1 PPENRLKARAND
13 IEERLL
19 VEAAQKDPARFTD
32 LYERNFER
40 VYAFV
45 SRRVHARADVEDIT
59 AEVFQHALEN
69 LQRFE
74 WRGVPF
80 VAWLYRIAANAV
92 ADRWQS
98 LARENGRP
106 AMGRPSVEFDNEEI
120 ERTER
125 RAQLFR
131 NLAKLPA
138 EQRRVIEM
146 RFAEEKSIAEIAKA
160 LGKSSGAV
168 KQLQHRAYTKLR
180 EQALKGFAAKAGG
193 TNG

>member
-1 PPENRLKARAND
+1 LKARAND
-13 IEERLL
+13 SEERLL
-19 VEAAQKDPARFTD
+19 VEAAQRDPALFTD
-32 LYERNFER
+32 LYEANFER

-45 SRRVHARADVEDIT
+45 SRRVRARADVEDIT
-59 AEVFQHALEN
+59 AEVFEHALEN
-69 LQRFE
+69 LPRFE

-92 ADRWQS
+92 ADRWQY
-98 LARENGRP
+98 LARQSGRP
-106 AMGRPSVEFDNEEI
+106 ATKPESVESDHEEI

-125 RAQLFR
+125 CAQLFV
-131 NLAKLPA
+131 NVAKLPA

-180 EQALKGFAAKAGG
+180 EQIPKGFAAKARGR
-193 TNG
+193 NG

>member
-1 PPENRLKARAND
+1 VND
-13 IEERLL
+13 VEERLL
-19 VEAAQKDPARFTD
+19 VEAAQKDAARFSG
-32 LYERNFER
+32 LYEANFER

-69 LQRFE
+69 LSRFE

-80 VAWLYRIAANAV
+80 VAWLYRIAANAI

-98 LARENGRP
+98 LSRESGRP
-106 AMGRPSVEFDNEEI
+106 MMEAPSVEFDDTEI

-131 NLAKLPA
+131 NVAKLPA

-146 RFAEEKSIAEIAKA
+146 RFAEEKNIREIAQA
-160 LGKSSGAV
+160 LSKSTGAV
-168 KQLQHRAYTKLR
+168 KQLQFRAIEKLR
-180 EQALKGFAAKAGG
+180 EQIVKDFRGKAGG
-193 TNG
+193 RNA

>member
-1 PPENRLKARAND
+1 M
-13 IEERLL
+13 EERLL

-32 LYERNFER
+32 LYEANFER

-69 LQRFE
+69 LPRFE

-80 VAWLYRIAANAV
+80 VAWLYRIAANGV
-92 ADRWQS
+92 ADRWQY
-98 LARENGRP
+98 LARESGR
-106 AMGRPSVEFDNEEI
+106 AAKEVPSVDFDHEEI

-125 RAQLFR
+125 RARIFGDV
-131 NLAKLPA
+131 AKLPA

-146 RFAEEKSIAEIAKA
+146 RFAEDRSIAEIAKA

-180 EQALKGFAAKAGG
+180 EQALKGFAGRAGG
-193 TNG
+193 RNG

>member
-1 PPENRLKARAND
+1 MKVRAND
-13 IEERLL
+13 VDERLL

-32 LYERNFER
+32 LYEGNFER

-69 LQRFE
+69 LPRFE

-106 AMGRPSVEFDNEEI
+106 AMGVPSVEFDDEEM

-125 RAQLFR
+125 RALLFR

-193 TNG
+193 PNG

>member
-1 PPENRLKARAND
+1 LKDRAS
-13 IEERLL
+13 EYQERLL
-19 VEAAQKDPARFTD
+19 VEAAQRDPARFTD
-32 LYERNFER
+32 LYEANFER

-45 SRRVHARADVEDIT
+45 LRRVHARADVEDIT

-69 LQRFE
+69 LPRFE

-92 ADRWQS
+92 ADRWQY
-98 LARENGRP
+98 LARETGRP
-106 AMGRPSVEFDNEEI
+106 AAEAPSTEFDELEM

-125 RAQLFR
+125 RAQILR
-131 NLAKLPA
+131 NVAKLPA

-146 RFAEEKSIAEIAKA
+146 RFAEEKSIAEIAQA

-180 EQALKGFAAKAGG
+180 QQTLKGFAGKAGAR
-193 TNG
+193 NG

>member
-1 PPENRLKARAND
+1 MKARK
-13 IEERLL
+13 IEVEERLL
-19 VEAAQKDPARFTD
+19 VEAAQKDAARFSG
-32 LYERNFER
+32 LYEANFER

-45 SRRVHARADVEDIT
+45 SRRVHSRADVEDIT

-69 LQRFE
+69 LAQFE

-98 LARENGRP
+98 LARESGRP
-106 AMGRPSVEFDNEEI
+106 AMEAPSVEFDDTEI

-131 NLAKLPA
+131 TVAKLPL

-146 RFAEEKSIAEIAKA
+146 RFTEEKSILEIAKA
-160 LGKSSGAV
+160 LGKSTGAV
-168 KQLQHRAYTKLR
+168 KQLQHRAYVRLR
-180 EQALKGFAAKAGG
+180 DQMWNLPAKAGG
-193 TNG
+193 RNG

>member
-1 PPENRLKARAND
+1 MKVQANEV
-13 IEERLL
+13 EERLL
-19 VEAAQKDPARFTD
+19 IEAAQKDRARFTD
-32 LYERNFER
+32 LYEANFER

-45 SRRVHARADVEDIT
+45 SRRVHSRADVEDIT

-69 LQRFE
+69 LSSFG

-92 ADRWQS
+92 NDKWQS

-106 AMGRPSVEFDNEEI
+106 VMEAPSVEFDDAEI
-120 ERTER
+120 DRAER

-131 NLAKLPA
+131 NVARLPA

-146 RFAEEKSIAEIAKA
+146 RFAEEKSIQEIAKA
-160 LGKSSGAV
+160 LGKSAGAV
-168 KQLQHRAYTKLR
+168 KQLQFRAIEKLR
-180 EQALKGFAAKAGG
+180 GQAAKDVPAKAGER
-193 TNG
+193 NG

>member
-1 PPENRLKARAND
+1 MKVRAND
-13 IEERLL
+13 AEERLL

-32 LYERNFER
+32 LYEANFER

-69 LQRFE
+69 LPRFE

-80 VAWLYRIAANAV
+80 VAWLYRIAANGV
-92 ADRWQS
+92 ADRWQY
-98 LARENGRP
+98 LARESGR
-106 AMGRPSVEFDNEEI
+106 AAKEAPSVDFDHEEI

-125 RAQLFR
+125 RAQIFGDV
-131 NLAKLPA
+131 AKLPA

-146 RFAEEKSIAEIAKA
+146 RFAEDKSIAEIAKA

-180 EQALKGFAAKAGG
+180 EQALKGLAGRAGG
-193 TNG
+193 RNG

>member
-1 PPENRLKARAND
+1 LKGQAND
-13 IEERLL
+13 VEERLI
-19 VEAAQKDPARFTD
+19 VEAAQKDAARFSD
-32 LYERNFER
+32 LYEANFER

-69 LQRFE
+69 LSRFE
-74 WRGVPF
+74 WRGIPF
-80 VAWLYRIAANAV
+80 VAWLYRIAANAI

-98 LARENGRP
+98 LSRESGRP
-106 AMGRPSVEFDNEEI
+106 AMEAPSVEFDDAEI

-131 NLAKLPA
+131 NVAKLPP

-146 RFAEEKSIAEIAKA
+146 RFVEQKSIREIANILEKST
-160 LGKSSGAV
+160 GAI
-168 KQLQHRAYTKLR
+168 KQLQHRAYQKLH
-180 EQALKGFAAKAGG
+180 EQVLKDFKAKAGG
-193 TNG
+193 RNG

>member
-1 PPENRLKARAND
+1 MKAPD
-13 IEERLL
+13 IAADEKAL
-19 VEAAQKDPARFTD
+19 VEAAQKDPRRFAD
-32 LYERNFER
+32 LYEANFER

-59 AEVFQHALEN
+59 AEVFQHAFESLA
-69 LQRFE
+69 RFE

-92 ADRWQS
+92 ADRWQA
-98 LARENGRP
+98 LAREDGRP
-106 AMGRPSVEFDNEEI
+106 VMDVPAVEFDDTEI

-125 RAQLFR
+125 RAGLYRHVAQL
-131 NLAKLPA
+131 PE

-146 RFAEEKSIAEIAKA
+146 RFVEEKSIREISKE
-160 LGKSSGAV
+160 LGKSTGAI

-180 EQALKGFAAKAGG
+180 DLGLKEFRDKAGG
-193 TNG
+193 RNG

>member
-1 PPENRLKARAND
+1 LKARANEV
-13 IEERLL
+13 EERQL

-32 LYERNFER
+32 LYEANFER
-40 VYAFV
+40 IYAFV

-59 AEVFQHALEN
+59 AEVFQHAFEN
-69 LQRFE
+69 LARFE

-106 AMGRPSVEFDNEEI
+106 LMEVPSVEFDDAEI
-120 ERTER
+120 DRTEQ

-131 NLAKLPA
+131 NVAKLPA

-146 RFAEEKSIAEIAKA
+146 RFIDEKSIVEVSRA
-160 LGKSSGAV
+160 LGKSTGAV
-168 KQLQHRAYTKLR
+168 KQLQHRAYEKLR
-180 EQALKGFAAKAGG
+180 KAWHGLPDQAGKRHG
-193 TNG
+193 

>member
-1 PPENRLKARAND
+1 MKAQP
-13 IEERLL
+13 IEVEERLL
-19 VEAAQKDPARFTD
+19 VEAARKDPARFTD
-32 LYERNFER
+32 LYEASFER

-45 SRRVHARADVEDIT
+45 SRRVHSRADVEDIT

-69 LQRFE
+69 LPRFE

-80 VAWLYRIAANAV
+80 AAWLYRIAANAI
-92 ADRWQS
+92 ADRWRS

-106 AMGRPSVEFDNEEI
+106 VTDAPAVEFDDGEI

-131 NLAKLPA
+131 DVARLPA

-146 RFAEEKSIAEIAKA
+146 RFVDEKSLVEIARA
-160 LGKSSGAV
+160 LGKSTGAV
-168 KQLQHRAYTKLR
+168 KQLQHRACETLR
-180 EQALKGFAAKAGG
+180 ARASKDLRQKAGG
-193 TNG
+193 RNG

>member
-1 PPENRLKARAND
+1 MKAQAND
-13 IEERLL
+13 VEERLL

-32 LYERNFER
+32 LYEANFER

-45 SRRVHARADVEDIT
+45 SRRVHSRADVEDIT

-69 LQRFE
+69 LRRFE

-80 VAWLYRIAANAV
+80 AAWLYRIAANAV

-106 AMGRPSVEFDNEEI
+106 VMEVPSVEFDDTEI

-131 NLAKLPA
+131 NVAKLPA

-146 RFAEEKSIAEIAKA
+146 RFAEEKSIREIAKV
-160 LGKSSGAV
+160 LGKSTGAV
-168 KQLQHRAYTKLR
+168 KQLQFRAVEKLR
-180 EQALKGFAAKAGG
+180 GQTAKEFQGKAGG
-193 TNG
+193 RNA